1 MAGWTH
7 GGSSR
12 SQRCVAGR
20 VRRRPVERRPRQS
33 VAETWRSGGRSVN
46 RQGRR
51 GGWSGEGLVELVVVV
66 VMVLSRAR
74 QCSEER
80 DFGNEWPDGR
90 APVFCRTVKSP
101 VRQIRAASWSGRK
114 GVGVGRSGQGV
125 GGRGEGV
132 DTVTWDR
139 GCRQCSKAG
148 WTISRVSEVNCFR
161 ISPCL
166 IPSLL
171 SQCMSRPPPRTVYSP
186 SSLPSKAID
195 R

>member
-1 MAGWTH
+1 MAGRTH

-33 VAETWRSGGRSVN
+33 VAETWRTGGRSVN

-74 QCSEER
+74 QRSEER

-114 GVGVGRSGQGV
+114 GVGVGSVVAGGTGGV
-125 GGRGEGV
+125 GSTQVVRTDAEGAGR
-132 DTVTWDR
+132 VTWDR
-139 GCRQCSKAG
+139 SCRQCSSKAG
-148 WTISRVSEVNCFR
+148 WTTSRVSEV
-161 ISPCL
+161 IVSV
-166 IPSLL
+166 SL
-171 SQCMSRPPPRTVYSP
+171 R
-186 SSLPSKAID
+186 A
-195 R
+195 